1 MTGMG
6 KTESVYIK
14 RGTGANRQNNNKNKK
29 KITKKYIAWSK
40 NKINQK
46 LTGASVLSN
55 ERF

>member
-14 RGTGANRQNNNKNKK
+14 RGTGANRQNNNNNKK
-29 KITKKYIAWSK
+29 TTKKYIAWSK

-46 LTGASVLSN
+46 LTGASVPSN